1 MAKSV
6 ADVACEPLD
15 AEIARLQREID
26 GLERAKEI
34 VKGNA
39 MAVGTEAAG
48 VAPKAR
54 KPRGP
59 NKRKPGLPASETA
72 AVS

>member
-1 MAKSV
+1 MAKQSIE
-6 ADVACEPLD
+6 DVACARLD
-15 AEIARLQREID
+15 AKID
-26 GLERAKEI
+26 ALMVEAAALTRAKELI
-34 VKGNA
+34 R
-39 MAVGTEAAG
+39 AG
-48 VAPKAR
+48 SNGEPAAPKPR